1 MLTLHKAAQA
11 GTIES
16 SDILVTIAPAPE
28 GSGIQLELMSQ
39 TMPQYGGHIRKLI
52 IGILEDQGVADA
64 VVQANDMGA
73 IDLVIEAR
81 VKTALGRAA
90 SAQ

>member
-16 SDILVTIAPAPE
+16 SDILVSIAPAPA
-28 GSGIQLELMSQ
+28 GTGIQLDLVSQ
-39 TMPQYGGHIRKLI
+39 TMPQYGGHITKLI
-52 IGILEDQGVADA
+52 TGILEEQGVADA
-64 VVQANDMGA
+64 MVQANDMGA

-81 VKTALGRAA
+81 VKTALGRAT
-90 SAQ
+90 AQQ

>member
-1 MLTLHKAAQA
+1 MLKLHKAAQA

-16 SDILVTIAPAPE
+16 SDILVSIAPAPA
-28 GSGIQLELMSQ
+28 GTGIQLDLMSQ
-39 TMPQYGGHIRKLI
+39 TMPQYGRHITKLI
-52 IGILEDQGVADA
+52 TGILEEQGVADA

-90 SAQ
+90 AEQ